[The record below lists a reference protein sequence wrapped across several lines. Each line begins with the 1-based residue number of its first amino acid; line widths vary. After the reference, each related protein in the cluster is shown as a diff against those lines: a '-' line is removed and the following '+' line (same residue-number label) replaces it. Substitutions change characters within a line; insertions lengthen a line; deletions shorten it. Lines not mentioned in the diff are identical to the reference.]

1 MTLYDKKMRDRGTGI
16 IVDPWEKALPS
27 RIRTLLLTS
36 PLHRMES
43 TKGHRMAELLKQ
55 DLRMLALRVMDA
67 TIERM
72 GLGYG
77 AAREAIISEIVP
89 LAQKADET
97 LSLEDARAVVE
108 IVIEGLLNE
117 GERRQAFREPYASV
131 ESGGVTWREFSF
143 NLLEEFSP
151 DDNVYLRVTVEGIHL
166 YTGMLGFN
174 IEDAQVANEVVLQY
188 QISRGRLSDA
198 VQTAREAEFRSIQY
212 DAQIQGLLNAA
223 RRDIHQV
230 DWVKDALSAI
240 GAARDHILQRLSIE
254 KQILDAIEEK
264 YESAHREEIQ
274 QLTALKQQVNRCMV
288 RHMQLHK
295 LLISV
300 NPDYLDEQLQQGFT
314 VSGFNPL
321 PNIDKEIFQP
331 ALMFTVGQL
340 KGSATGM
347 IGAFAPPQPPH
358 LFSLELLIEKLTAP
372 IREDNPRVLDTET
385 PDLNEI
391 ETDKGTFSA
400 ADEENVQLLLQETS
414 GSILLSKVLEF
425 AKQQSMPLS
434 TQRLLVLDALRNFG
448 AEEGEAGY
456 PVRLAGEKLEAAGF
470 EGDDLTLEVKV

>member
-1 MTLYDKKMRDRGTGI
+1 MRDREI
-16 IVDPWEKALPS
+16 IIDPWEKALPS
-27 RIRTLLLTS
+27 RIRTLLLTA

-43 TKGHRMAELLKQ
+43 TKVHRMAELQKQ
-55 DLRMLALRVMDA
+55 DLRMLALRIMDA

-77 AAREAIISEIVP
+77 AARETIISELTP
-89 LAQKADET
+89 LVQKADE
-97 LSLEDARAVVE
+97 SLKREDAKAVVE

-131 ESGGVTWREFSF
+131 ESGGVTWRQYSF

-174 IEDAQVANEVVLQY
+174 IEDAQVANEIVLQY

-223 RRDIHQV
+223 KRDIHQV
-230 DWVKDALSAI
+230 NWVRDALSAI
-240 GAARDHILQRLSIE
+240 GAARAHILQRLKIE

-264 YESAHREEIQ
+264 YESAEVEEIQ
-274 QLTALKQQVNRCMV
+274 QLTTLKQQVNRCMV

-331 ALMFTVGQL
+331 ALLFNVGQL
-340 KGSATGM
+340 KDS
-347 IGAFAPPQPPH
+347 IGVILRSFAPPQPPH
-358 LFSLELLIEKLTAP
+358 LVSLELLIEKLTAP
-372 IREDNPRVLDTET
+372 IREDKPHVLNTDTPEL
-385 PDLNEI
+385 DEI
-391 ETDKGTFSA
+391 ETDKGPFSRD
-400 ADEENVQLLLQETS
+400 DEDNVKLLLQEAPGPVRLS
-414 GSILLSKVLEF
+414 ELLGF
-425 AKQQSMPLS
+425 AAQENMPLS

-448 AEEGEAGY
+448 AEDGEAGY
-456 PVRLAGEKLEAAGF
+456 IVQLVGEPFNAENF
-470 EGDDLTLEVKV
+470 HGDDLSLEVKHE

>member
-1 MTLYDKKMRDRGTGI
+1 
-16 IVDPWEKALPS
+16 
-27 RIRTLLLTS
+27 
-36 PLHRMES
+36 MEG

-55 DLRMLALRVMDA
+55 DLRMLALRIMDA

-77 AAREAIISEIVP
+77 AARDSIIAEVAP
-89 LAQKADET
+89 LVRKADES
-97 LSLEDARAVVE
+97 LSVDDAKAVVE
-108 IVIEGLLNE
+108 IVIEGLLNDA
-117 GERRQAFREPYASV
+117 ERRQAFREPYASV
-131 ESGGVTWREFSF
+131 ESGGITWREFSF

-151 DDNVYLRVTVEGIHL
+151 DDDVYLRVTVEGIHL

-174 IEDAQVANEVVLQY
+174 IEDAQVANEIVLQY

-240 GAARDHILQRLSIE
+240 GAARDHILQRLRIE

-264 YESAHREEIQ
+264 YESAEMEEIQ

-288 RHMQLHK
+288 RHMQLHR

-300 NPDYLDEQLQQGFT
+300 NPDYLDEQLQQGFK

-331 ALMFTVGQL
+331 ALLFTVGQL
-340 KGSATGM
+340 KGSTTRILGS
-347 IGAFAPPQPPH
+347 FAPPQPPH
-358 LFSLELLIEKLTAP
+358 LLSVELLIEKLTAP
-372 IREDNPRVLDTET
+372 MREDKPHILDTET
-385 PDLNEI
+385 PELDEI
-391 ETDKGTFSA
+391 ETDKGPFGVE
-400 ADEENVQLLLQETS
+400 DEENVRLLLQETT
-414 GSILLSKVLEF
+414 GPTRLSQVLEF
-425 AKQQSMPLS
+425 AQQESMPVS

-448 AEEGEAGY
+448 AEDDEAGY
-456 PVRLAGEKLEAAGF
+456 PVQLAGEQFKSENF
-470 EGDDLTLEVKV
+470 EGDDLTLEVRHE